1 MSLETTAEITGLK
14 QALSE
19 LSKLDKSARFKAAAK
34 IKASSPAMLEEG
46 RKQFPADI
54 GISVI
59 HGWGRS
65 KKGKKGR
72 LAYDKTAVDK
82 GVQIMVG
89 GRARGQGI
97 TPLVTLVQKSPAGAM
112 FSQAGTKDKTTDFG
126 KLMNNVFG
134 TSQRGIWRSRKFIA
148 EQGSA
153 DIMKAVDEVIDEG
166 ITGYKVKNE
175 NEMCEAVSRIDLIDR
190 KICREQASQRF
201 DIKVIAS
208 N

>member
-59 HGWGRS
+59 HGW
-65 KKGKKGR
+65 KNKGR
-72 LAYDKTAVDK
+72 LAYDKAKVDK

-89 GRARGQGI
+89 GRSRGQGI
-97 TPLVTLVQKSPAGAM
+97 TPLVTLVQKDAAGAL
-112 FSQAGTKDKTTDFG
+112 FSQAGSKNNSDFSR
-126 KLMNNVFG
+126 LLTNVFG
-134 TSQRGIWRSRKFIA
+134 RPQRGLWRSRKFIQ
-148 EQGSA
+148 EQGTA
-153 DIMKAVDEVIDEG
+153 DIMRAVNEVIADA
-166 ITGYKVKNE
+166 NR
-175 NEMCEAVSRIDLIDR
+175 ALQAR
-190 KICREQASQRF
+190 KA
-201 DIKVIAS
+201 AA
-208 N
+208 

>member
-1 MSLETTAEITGLK
+1 MSLETGVEITGLK

-59 HGWGRS
+59 HGWGRG

-89 GRARGQGI
+89 GRARNGV
-97 TPLVTLVQKSPAGAM
+97 TPLVTLVQKDAAGAL
-112 FSQAGTKDKTTDFG
+112 FSQAGTKNTSQFANLLTNTFG
-126 KLMNNVFG
+126 KP
-134 TSQRGIWRSRKFIA
+134 QRGLWRSRAFIA
-148 EQGSA
+148 EQGTA
-153 DIMKAVDEVIDEG
+153 DITRAIDEVIADA
-166 ITGYKVKNE
+166 NR
-175 NEMCEAVSRIDLIDR
+175 AL
-190 KICREQASQRF
+190 QART
-201 DIKVIAS
+201 AG
-208 N
+208 

>member
-1 MSLETTAEITGLK
+1 MSLETGVEITGLK

-46 RKQFPADI
+46 RKQFPAEI

-82 GVQIMVG
+82 GVQIQVG
-89 GRARGQGI
+89 GRARNGV
-97 TPLVTLVQKSPAGAM
+97 TPLVTLVQKDAAGAL
-112 FSQAGTKDKTTDFG
+112 FSQAGTKNTSQFSNLLTNTFG
-126 KLMNNVFG
+126 KP
-134 TSQRGIWRSRKFIA
+134 QRGLWRSRAFIA
-148 EQGSA
+148 EQGTA
-153 DIMKAVDEVIDEG
+153 DITRAIDEVIADA
-166 ITGYKVKNE
+166 NR
-175 NEMCEAVSRIDLIDR
+175 AL
-190 KICREQASQRF
+190 QART
-201 DIKVIAS
+201 AG
-208 N
+208 

>member
-59 HGWGRS
+59 HGW
-65 KKGKKGR
+65 KNKGR
-72 LAYDKTAVDK
+72 LAYDKAKVDK

-89 GRARGQGI
+89 GRSRGQGI
-97 TPLVTLVQKSPAGAM
+97 TPLVTLVQKNAAGAL
-112 FSQAGTKDKTTDFG
+112 FSQAGSKNNSDFSR
-126 KLMNNVFG
+126 LLTNVFG
-134 TSQRGIWRSRKFIA
+134 KPQRGLWRSRKFIQ
-148 EQGSA
+148 EQGTA
-153 DIMKAVDEVIDEG
+153 DIMKAVDEVIADANRAL
-166 ITGYKVKNE
+166 KARQ
-175 NEMCEAVSRIDLIDR
+175 AV
-190 KICREQASQRF
+190 
-201 DIKVIAS
+201 
-208 N
+208 

>member
-1 MSLETTAEITGLK
+1 MSLETGVEITGLK

-46 RKQFPADI
+46 RKQFPAEI
-54 GISVI
+54 GISMI

-97 TPLVTLVQKSPAGAM
+97 TPLVTLVQKDAAGAL
-112 FSQAGTKDKTTDFG
+112 FSQAGTQNVSDFS
-126 KLMNNVFG
+126 KLLTNVFG
-134 TSQRGIWRSRKFIA
+134 RPQRGLWRSRAFIA
-148 EQGSA
+148 EQGTA
-153 DIMKAVDEVIDEG
+153 DITRAIDEVIADA
-166 ITGYKVKNE
+166 NR
-175 NEMCEAVSRIDLIDR
+175 AL
-190 KICREQASQRF
+190 QART
-201 DIKVIAS
+201 AG
-208 N
+208 